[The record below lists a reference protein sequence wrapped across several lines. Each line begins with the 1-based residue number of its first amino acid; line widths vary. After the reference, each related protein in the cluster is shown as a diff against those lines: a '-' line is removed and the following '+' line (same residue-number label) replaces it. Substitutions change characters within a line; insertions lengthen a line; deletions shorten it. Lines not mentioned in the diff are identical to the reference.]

1 MNQKKRFLNSYT
13 INLQLNVD
21 QLLIVNA
28 HLGHTRKFFNSKIK
42 PYLMGQHANIYLIN
56 VAHTALQVKVL
67 LSVLVN
73 LFSLRKKLLIV
84 KDFAFFDFKSIMPNS
99 HIYYYDKKWIGG
111 LLTNFK
117 KVRRN
122 PKFIKSKNNLQS
134 MKSLP
139 SIIFFPD
146 INFSYWAILEAV
158 NLDIP
163 ISAIIDTN
171 TNSISNINY
180 PIAANNKSF
189 ESNLLFLY
197 MIKNAV
203 LKGQQK
209 EVFKVLRIV

>member
-1 MNQKKRFLNSYT
+1 MTTKKIFLNSYSL
-13 INLQLNVD
+13 NLQLNID
-21 QLLIVNA
+21 QLLTVNA

-42 PYLMGQHANIYLIN
+42 PYLIGQRADIYLIN
-56 VAHTALQVKVL
+56 ISNTVHQFKIL

-84 KDFAFFDFKSIMPNS
+84 KDFAFFDFKIIMSNS
-99 HIYYYDKKWIGG
+99 NIYYYDKKWIGG

-122 PKFIKSKNNLQS
+122 SKFIKGKNNLEN

-139 SIIFFPD
+139 SIIFFLD

-163 ISAIIDTN
+163 IAAIIDTN

-180 PIAANNKSF
+180 PIVANNKSF
-189 ESNLLFLY
+189 ESNLLFLH
-197 MIKNAV
+197 MIKNAL

-209 EVFKVLRIV
+209 EVLKVLRIV

>member
-1 MNQKKRFLNSYT
+1 MNKKKIFLNSYSLH
-13 INLQLNVD
+13 LQLNID

-28 HLGHTRKFFNSKIK
+28 HLGHTRRFLNSKVK
-42 PYLMGQHANIYLIN
+42 PYLMGQRADIYLIN
-56 VAHTALQVKVL
+56 VSNTVHQFKILLNVL
-67 LSVLVN
+67 IN

-84 KDFAFFDFKSIMPNS
+84 KDFAFFDFKLIMSSPL
-99 HIYYYDKKWIGG
+99 IYYYDNKWIGG

-122 PKFIKSKNNLQS
+122 SKFIKVKNNLKN

-139 SIIFFPD
+139 SIIFFLD
-146 INFSYWAILEAV
+146 INFSYWSILEAV

-163 ISAIIDTN
+163 ISALIDTN
-171 TNSISNINY
+171 TNSIANINY

-189 ESNLLFLY
+189 ESNLLFLH

-209 EVFKVLRIV
+209 EVFKILRIV

>member
-1 MNQKKRFLNSYT
+1 MTKKNIFLNSYSLS
-13 INLQLNVD
+13 LQLNIN
-21 QLLIVNA
+21 QLLVVNA

-42 PYLMGQHANIYLIN
+42 PYLIGQRADIYLIN
-56 VAHTALQVKVL
+56 ISQTVHQFKIL

-84 KDFAFFDFKSIMPNS
+84 KNFAFFDFKIIMSNS
-99 HIYYYDKKWIGG
+99 NIYYYDKKWIGG

-122 PKFIKSKNNLQS
+122 SKFIKSKNNLEN

-139 SIIFFPD
+139 SIIFFLD

-163 ISAIIDTN
+163 IAAIIDTN
-171 TNSISNINY
+171 TSSISNINY

-189 ESNLLFLY
+189 ESNLLFLH
-197 MIKNAV
+197 MIKNAL

-209 EVFKVLRIV
+209 EVLKVLRIV

>member
-1 MNQKKRFLNSYT
+1 MTAKKIFLNSYSL
-13 INLQLNVD
+13 NLQLNID
-21 QLLIVNA
+21 QLLVVNA

-42 PYLMGQHANIYLIN
+42 PYLIGQRADIYLIN
-56 VAHTALQVKVL
+56 ISNTVHQFKIL

-84 KDFAFFDFKSIMPNS
+84 KDFAFFDFKIIMSNS
-99 HIYYYDKKWIGG
+99 NIYYYDKKWIGG

-122 PKFIKSKNNLQS
+122 SKFIKSKNNLEN

-139 SIIFFPD
+139 SIIFFLD

-163 ISAIIDTN
+163 IAAIIDTN
-171 TNSISNINY
+171 TNSIVNINY

-197 MIKNAV
+197 MIKNAL

-209 EVFKVLRIV
+209 EVLKVLRIV